1 MVILKSS
8 KLRILI
14 AVALVISCISA
25 NMFVV
30 SAQPVNTTETT
41 VDGPSVSAT
50 GDNSYSAYLSLNED
64 VKATTTDVVYDFD
77 NVVLDTQPIEFSVNV
92 PETGYYYIGMKY
104 KSMDTIMSDFKI
116 GLMIDGVLPF
126 DKAEK
131 IVFPRMWCDEE
142 GQDLFDD
149 MGNEFAAQQVQYKG
163 YFYNEAIDP
172 TAQNGDKYVIYL
184 TAGEHKI
191 TINPNIGKMEID
203 YFKFAATKTPAKYV
217 APANNSQN
225 YKGKPIVV
233 EAEDAIVKSSYFFVG
248 QNNSASTKIT
258 PQSAENMLI
267 NFIGGGN
274 WSNVGD
280 TIVWE
285 TPEVKAGYYKI
296 GFSFSQETLIGSKC
310 YRTLKIDGEVPF
322 AEASEVGFKYDSDWQ
337 QGFFEDG
344 KQKPYLIYLSEGK
357 HEISLSVTVGEI
369 GQVKKLLTDATSI
382 LGELYV
388 DMTKITGE
396 TVDIYRDY
404 ELFKQISD
412 MEERLTTARKML
424 VDAGDLLLEVTGET
438 SGSNYSVI
446 NNMILAIDNM
456 LENKYDAHRH
466 KSYYYT
472 NYCSVSSVLQDLGS
486 MPLKLDKIVLC
497 APDEKEAFNNPGF
510 FEELSFGFKRFFVS
524 FVKDYNSVSAS
535 GDADNTVTIWVNW
548 GRDQAQVLSALV
560 DRSFTPKTGIDVNI
574 KLVNA
579 SVIQALLSGKGPDC
593 FLMHARS
600 EPVNLAMRGVL
611 YDLTKFDDYKQVL
624 TRFQEGA
631 ETPYWYKDGLYAI
644 PDTQTFYVMFYRKDI
659 LAEYGLEVPKT
670 WDEFD
675 LVAKLLMRNNMTV
688 WIPNTQTT
696 DPATN
701 GGIGA
706 TNLFPALLQQNNVP
720 LYMEGG
726 KSTNLLSAD
735 AMMVFEK
742 WTDYYTKLKFP
753 KTLDFYNR
761 FRVGTTPLGISAY
774 SLYNTLMVA
783 APEIEG
789 LWGFTEIPG
798 TVQADGT
805 ISHAAAGGGTACSI
819 LNTSKHPDKAWEFI
833 KWWTETDTQLNYS
846 NNVESILG
854 PTGRVALSNVEAIK
868 GLSWEEGALDS
879 LLGAWEEVEEIPEYP
894 GSYYVSRSIY
904 QAFWNVVNANKNT
917 KDMLMKFG
925 KEADDEIARKWK
937 QYTNRGK

>member
-1 MVILKSS
+1 MILKGS
-8 KLRILI
+8 KLRVLI
-14 AVALVISCISA
+14 AVTLILSCIAA
-25 NMFVV
+25 NVFVV
-30 SAQPVNTTETT
+30 SADTAQPAAKTTAA
-41 VDGPSVSAT
+41 SVAN
-50 GDNSYSAYLSLNED
+50 DNSYSAYLSLNANAAE
-64 VKATTTDVVYDFD
+64 ATSDIVYDL
-77 NVVLDTQPIEFSVNV
+77 NNTVLDAKPIEFNITANES
-92 PETGYYYIGMKY
+92 GLYYIGMNY
-104 KSMDTIMSDFKI
+104 KSADTIMSDFRI
-116 GLMIDGVLPF
+116 GLKIDGAYPF

-131 IVFPRMWCDEE
+131 LEFPRMWCDEE

-149 MGNEFAAQQVQYKG
+149 MGNEYAAQQVQYKG

-172 TAQNGDKYVIYL
+172 TAQRDDKYVVYL
-184 TAGEHKI
+184 TAGVHKVTVI
-191 TINPNIGKMEID
+191 PNVGKMEID
-203 YFKFAATKTPAKYV
+203 YFKFAATKGADKYE
-217 APANNSQN
+217 APKADAVK
-225 YKGKPIVV
+225 YDGKPIVI
-233 EAEDAIVKSSYFFVG
+233 EGEDAKIKSSYFFVG
-248 QNNSASTKIT
+248 QNNAASTKIT
-258 PQSAENMLI
+258 PQSAENILI
-267 NFIGGGN
+267 NYIGGGN

-285 TPEVKAGYYKI
+285 TPELKAGYYKL
-296 GFSFSQETLIGSKC
+296 GFSFSQETLIGGKS
-310 YRTLKIDGEVPF
+310 YRELKIDGKVPF

-337 QGFFEDG
+337 QGCFEDES
-344 KQKPYLIYLSEGK
+344 QKPYLIYLSEGK

-369 GQVKKLLTDATSI
+369 GQVKKLLTDAVAI
-382 LGELYV
+382 LGDLYV

-404 ELFKQISD
+404 ELFKQIGD
-412 MEERLTTARKML
+412 MEERLNAARKML
-424 VDAGDLLLEVTGET
+424 VEAGELLLKVTGET

-446 NNMILAIDNM
+446 NNMVLAIDNM
-456 LENKYDAHRH
+456 LNNKFEAHRH

-486 MPLKLDKIVLC
+486 MPLNLDKMILC
-497 APDEKEAFNNPGF
+497 APEDEEPFANPGL
-510 FEELSFGFKRFFVS
+510 FEGIAFSCKRFIVS
-524 FVKDYNSVSAS
+524 FIKDYNSVSAA
-535 GDADNTVTIWVNW
+535 GDEDNTVTIWVNW

-593 FLMHARS
+593 FLMHTRS

-611 YDLTKFDDYKQVL
+611 YDLTQFSDYKQVL
-624 TRFQEGA
+624 ERFQKGA

-659 LAEYGLEVPKT
+659 LAEYGLEVPTT
-670 WDEFD
+670 WEEFD
-675 LVAKLLMRNNMTV
+675 LVAKLLMRNNMSV

-706 TNLFPALLQQNNVP
+706 TNLFPALLQQNDVP

-726 KSTNLLSAD
+726 KKTNLHSPE

-789 LWGFTEIPG
+789 LWSFTAIPG
-798 TVQADGT
+798 TVKADGT
-805 ISHAAAGGGTACSI
+805 VSHAAAGGGTACSI
-819 LNTSKHPDKAWEFI
+819 LNISKNPDKAWEFI
-833 KWWTETDTQLNYS
+833 KWWTSNDTQLSYS

-854 PTGRVALSNVEAIK
+854 PTGRVALANIEAIK

-879 LLGAWEEVEEIPEYP
+879 LLEAWEEVEEIPEYP

-925 KEADDEIARKWK
+925 KEADDEIIRKWE
-937 QYTNRGK
+937 QYTNRR